1 MLKYFIP
8 ALVLV
13 IMGCQNTASKPS
25 DTAPLPG
32 TLKITQS
39 SEAEIIGAINERK
52 NFLENTDLI
61 EKLPSVLAFER
72 QALQLLNDQPLRLGA
87 IGAAIIELRPGSLT
101 GHYALKKFYQH
112 VETPEGVA
120 THATKLNHLYAALL
134 QSGDGSQELPYEIT
148 TKNDAAIFALLQNKR
163 IVGEIYQTTQSHP
176 LGLLTLARANA
187 SSPLEDTVF
196 DLSDLLEPLSQ
207 LNANEEA
214 GSPWPVLRLFTD
226 EEDSAAQASIGT
238 YLAKQQRY
246 DSATGWL
253 ELSARNG
260 NMLAHTLLARIYGYL
275 AEVTD
280 KAQSGSAVDRPF
292 EQPFDQNKRR
302 SSDQSE
308 DQRGDQSREQPR
320 EQPIERPGAT
330 TEEFTLLSIKNHR
343 QAIALGS
350 VESMYTLG
358 RLLIESTSNKPPLQ
372 RNIPEGVEFME
383 RAGSL
388 GSARAYLFLAYQ
400 NASGKLL
407 ERNDENANKYFAAAA
422 QLKNPTA
429 VINYAR
435 FLVSFNELEP
445 HEQLVP
451 LLTELASQ
459 DNAKAM
465 VALGNLNAL
474 GIGSKKSTR
483 QAVSWYKKAVRVAQA
498 SHHEAADVINEVAW
512 TLASTQDKPLQR
524 SRYAQKIM
532 DALMEKNPQASTHPE
547 YLDTWANTY
556 AANGDFSKAIS
567 LQKQAIASASAQ
579 NRSDILKILNDH
591 LAQFMAGQAITEQTP

>member
-1 MLKYFIP
+1 MLRYFIP
-8 ALVLV
+8 ALALV
-13 IMGCQNTASKPS
+13 IMGCQNTAPKLSN
-25 DTAPLPG
+25 TAPQPG
-32 TLKITQS
+32 TVMLTES
-39 SEAEIIGAINERK
+39 SKAEIRGAINERK

-120 THATKLNHLYAALL
+120 THATKLSHLYAALL
-134 QSGDGSQELPYEIT
+134 QSGDGSQERPYKIT
-148 TKNDAAIFALLQNKR
+148 SKNDAAIFALLQNKK

-176 LGLLTLARANA
+176 LGLLTLSRASA

-196 DLSDLLEPLSQ
+196 DLSDLLKPLSQ

-253 ELSARNG
+253 ELSARSG

-280 KAQSGSAVDRPF
+280 KAQSGSAIT
-292 EQPFDQNKRR
+292 QP
-302 SSDQSE
+302 SDQYRHRPSDQPK
-308 DQRGDQSREQPR
+308 DQRGDQFKEKPT
-320 EQPIERPGAT
+320 ERPRAT

-358 RLLIESTSNKPPLQ
+358 RLFIESTSNNPPLQ
-372 RNIPEGVEFME
+372 RNIPEGVELME

-400 NASGKLL
+400 SASGKLL
-407 ERNDENANKYFAAAA
+407 ERNEEKANQYFAAAA

-435 FLVSFNELEP
+435 FLVSFNDLEP

-451 LLTELASQ
+451 LLTELANQ
-459 DNAKAM
+459 GNAKAM

-556 AANGDFSKAIS
+556 AANGDFSKAVS

-591 LAQFMAGQAITEQTP
+591 LAKFMAGQAITEMTP

>member
-1 MLKYFIP
+1 MLKYFVP
-8 ALVLV
+8 ALALV

-25 DTAPLPG
+25 GTAPLPG

-39 SEAEIIGAINERK
+39 SKSEIIGAINERK

-120 THATKLNHLYAALL
+120 THGTKLNHLYAALL
-134 QSGDGSQELPYEIT
+134 QSGDGSQERPYKIT
-148 TKNDAAIFALLQNKR
+148 TKNDAAIFALLQNKK

-176 LGLLTLARANA
+176 LGLLTLARANP
-187 SSPLEDTVF
+187 STPLEDTVF

-275 AEVTD
+275 AEATD
-280 KAQSGSAVDRPF
+280 KAQSGNAID
-292 EQPFDQNKRR
+292 QP
-302 SSDQSE
+302 SDQYKGQPSDLPE
-308 DQRGDQSREQPR
+308 DQRGDQSG

-358 RLLIESTSNKPPLQ
+358 RLFIESTSNKPPLQ
-372 RNIPEGVEFME
+372 RNIPEGLEFME

-407 ERNDENANKYFAAAA
+407 ERNDEKANKYFAAAA

-451 LLTELASQ
+451 LLTELANQ

-512 TLASTQDKPLQR
+512 TLASTQNKPLQR

-556 AANGDFSKAIS
+556 AANGDFSKAVS

>member
-1 MLKYFIP
+1 MLKYFIL
-8 ALVLV
+8 ALALV
-13 IMGCQNTASKPS
+13 IMGCQNTAPS
-25 DTAPLPG
+25 SSPTSGTANIKAS
-32 TLKITQS
+32 TK
-39 SEAEIIGAINERK
+39 AEIKEAITERSD
-52 NFLENTDLI
+52 FLANADLA

-101 GHYALKKFYQH
+101 GHYVLKKFYQH
-112 VETPEGVA
+112 VETTEGII
-120 THATKLNHLYAALL
+120 THGNKLNHLYAALL
-134 QSGDGSQELPYEIT
+134 QSGKGSQERPYRIT
-148 TKNDAAIFALLQNKR
+148 TKNDAAIFAMLQKQK
-163 IVGEIYQTTQSHP
+163 IVGEIYQTTQAHP
-176 LGLLTLARANA
+176 LGLLTLTRAHSN
-187 SSPLEDTVF
+187 SPLATSVF

-207 LNANEEA
+207 LNADEDA
-214 GSPWPVLRLFTD
+214 GSPWPVLRLFAE

-246 DSATGWL
+246 DSAIGWL

-275 AEVTD
+275 ADVTD
-280 KAQSGSAVDRPF
+280 N
-292 EQPFDQNKRR
+292 E
-302 SSDQSE
+302 
-308 DQRGDQSREQPR
+308 QRGRNLDALLDLPK
-320 EQPIERPGAT
+320 AT
-330 TEEFTLLSIKNHR
+330 TEEFTLLSLKNHQ

-358 RLLIESTSNKPPLQ
+358 RLYIESTSNQPPLQ
-372 RNIPEGVEFME
+372 RNIPEGRELME
-383 RAGSL
+383 RAGAL
-388 GSARAYLFLAYQ
+388 GSAKAYLFLAYQ

-407 ERNDENANKYFAAAA
+407 ERDEAKANEYFAAAA

-435 FLVSFNELEP
+435 FLTSFNQLEP

-451 LLTELASQ
+451 LLTELAEQ

-474 GIGSKKSTR
+474 GIGSKKSVR

-532 DALMEKNPQASTHPE
+532 DALMQKNPQASTHPE

-556 AANGDFSKAIS
+556 AANGDFSKAVS
-567 LQKQAIASASAQ
+567 LQKLAIASASAQ
-579 NRSDILKILNDH
+579 NREDILKILNDH
-591 LAQFMAGQAITEQTP
+591 LAKFMAGQAIIEQTP